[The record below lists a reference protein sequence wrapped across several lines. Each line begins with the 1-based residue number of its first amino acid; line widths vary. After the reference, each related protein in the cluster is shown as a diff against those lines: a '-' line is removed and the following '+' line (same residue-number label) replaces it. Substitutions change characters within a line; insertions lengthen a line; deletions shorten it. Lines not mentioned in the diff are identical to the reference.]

1 MRREPVQPVS
11 GSHRIQHSLKVVF
24 CTLSLHPYFLV
35 FLILFC
41 HYSSDPFF
49 LVRAAELLGAKR
61 VFSQSASGSLWP
73 PHQRAPITPPC
84 QELGMHR
91 AAQSCYSCYSP
102 FPKAGLSSAFSHSP
116 CKPFLHVR
124 GENPALWN
132 AALFLDAFYVTFLFP
147 QINAIFWGFHYLDL

>member
-1 MRREPVQPVS
+1 MRRKPVLPVS

-24 CTLSLHPYFLV
+24 CTLPLHAYFLV

-41 HYSSDPFF
+41 HYSSDLFF
-49 LVRAAELLGAKR
+49 LVRAAELSGAKR

-73 PHQRAPITPPC
+73 PHPRAPITPPC

-91 AAQSCYSCYSP
+91 TAQSCCSP
-102 FPKAGLSSAFSHSP
+102 FPKAGLSSASSHSP
-116 CKPFLHVR
+116 CKPFLPVR

-132 AALFLDAFYVTFLFP
+132 AVLSLDEFYVTFLFP